1 MPVTVISAIGAA
13 SKFGVVI
20 KSGEAF
26 EQLGTIRAVALDKT
40 GTLTRNEPTVV
51 DVQPAPGIT
60 RDDLLAWAA
69 AVEAT
74 STHPLAAAIIAA
86 APVASP
92 ATEVVEEAGHGITG
106 TVDGR
111 DGPDAAVAGH

>member
-1 MPVTVISAIGAA
+1 M
-13 SKFGVVI
+13 
-20 KSGEAF
+20 
-26 EQLGTIRAVALDKT
+26 LGDQPA
-40 GTLTRNEPTVV
+40 NVV